1 MVDTRMTF
9 AANFVKNL
17 DIIRSSDVDLAMV
30 RRIVSSLI
38 IIIATLLLT
47 LGLLGSSVV

>member
-9 AANFVKNL
+9 AAIFVKKL
-17 DIIRSSDVDLAMV
+17 DIIRSPDMDYAMV
-30 RRIVSSLI
+30 RRIVASLI
-38 IIIATLLLT
+38 TIITILLLT